1 MKTPIFVLGA
11 GGMLGSELA
20 VRLGAKFEP
29 QQMIFATKA
38 DLDVTDHN
46 AVWTALIAARPA
58 VVINCAAFTDVD
70 GCETKTEH
78 AMRVNATAPGAI
90 AQACKSIAATLV
102 HIGTDFVF
110 DGRSRRAY
118 SPESK
123 ANPLSAYGRSKW
135 AGEEAIRASG
145 CKHLIVRASW
155 MFGAFGKNFVEA
167 ILARAESGQPL
178 RVVNDQTGRPTHAGD
193 LAEALL
199 TMIAKEAKGTYHF
212 ANAEA
217 CTWNDFAKAIVEAAG
232 ISVEVSSMST
242 AELGR
247 PATRPAYS
255 VLDTAAYERLT
266 GLQPRPWRAALPE
279 YMNERLQPGSYALC
293 QAIARTAS

>member
-11 GGMLGSELA
+11 GGMLGRELG
-20 VRLGAKFEP
+20 VRLGAQFDAKQF
-29 QQMIFATKA
+29 QLATKT
-38 DLDVTDHN
+38 DLDITDHD
-46 AVWTALIAARPA
+46 AVGTTLTAARPA

-70 GCETKTEH
+70 GCESKIEH
-78 AMRVNATAPGAI
+78 AMRVNAAAPGAI

-102 HIGTDFVF
+102 HIGTDFIF

-118 SPESK
+118 LPESK

-145 CKHLIVRASW
+145 CKYLIVRTSW
-155 MFGAFGKNFVEA
+155 LFGATGKNFVEA
-167 ILARAESGQPL
+167 ILTRAESGQAL
-178 RVVNDQTGRPTHAGD
+178 RVVDDQTGRPTHAGD

-199 TMIAKEAKGTYHF
+199 ALIEKGANRTYHF

-217 CTWNDFAKAIVEAAG
+217 CTWNEFAKAIVAAAG
-232 ISVEVSSMST
+232 ISVEVGSMST

-247 PATRPAYS
+247 PAPRPAYS
-255 VLDTAAYERLT
+255 VLDTSAYERLT
-266 GLQPRPWRAALPE
+266 GHHPRPWREALPD
-279 YMNERLQPGSYALC
+279 YMNERLQPGSYALG
-293 QAIARTAS
+293 QAIARTVS